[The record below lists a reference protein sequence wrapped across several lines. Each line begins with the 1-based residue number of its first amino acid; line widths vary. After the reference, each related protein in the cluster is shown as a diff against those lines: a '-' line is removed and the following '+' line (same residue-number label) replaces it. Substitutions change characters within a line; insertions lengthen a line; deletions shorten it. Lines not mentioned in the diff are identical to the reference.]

1 MSKILVPLDSTPAA
15 PQVVAAALEFARQHR
30 GELVLLRAIGIPTE
44 LPMEAYAMAPDN
56 VAGLLEKSARA
67 ELAKVQSTLP
77 ADVPAAVRVE
87 FGAAW
92 QVICDVAKAE
102 DVELVVM
109 GAHNHRFL
117 DGMLGTTASRV
128 VNHCDRSVLIVRRP
142 APASVP

>member
-1 MSKILVPLDSTPAA
+1 MSKILVPLDSSPAA
-15 PQVVAAALEFARQHR
+15 AQVLAAAY
-30 GELVLLRAIGIPTE
+30 ELAHTHHAELLLLRAIGIPTE

-56 VAGLLEKSARA
+56 VAGLLEKSGRA
-67 ELAKVQSTLP
+67 ELEKVAAEAP
-77 ADVPAAVRVE
+77 AGIRAGVRVE

-92 QVICDVAKAE
+92 QVICDVAKSE
-102 DVELVVM
+102 DVLLVVM

-142 APASVP
+142 SAPVR

>member
-15 PQVVAAALEFARQHR
+15 PQVLAVALDFARQHKA
-30 GELVLLRAIGIPTE
+30 EIVLVRAIGIPSE

-56 VAGLLEKSARA
+56 VAALLEKSARA
-67 ELAKVQSTLP
+67 ELARVALEIPT
-77 ADVPAAVRVE
+77 DVTASVRVE
-87 FGAAW
+87 FGTAW

-102 DVELVVM
+102 DVLLVVM

-117 DGMLGTTASRV
+117 DGMLGTTATRV

-142 APASVP
+142 VTPSP

>member
-1 MSKILVPLDSTPAA
+1 MSKILVPIDSTPAA
-15 PQVVAAALEFARQHR
+15 PQVIAAALDFARQHKS
-30 GELVLLRAIGIPTE
+30 EVVLLRAIGIPTE

-67 ELAKVQSTLP
+67 ELAKIVLEMPT
-77 ADVPAAVRVE
+77 DVELSVRVE

-102 DVELVVM
+102 DAQLVVM

-117 DGMLGTTASRV
+117 DGMLGTTATRV

-142 APASVP
+142 AAPKAP

>member
-1 MSKILVPLDSTPAA
+1 MSKILVPIDSTAAA
-15 PQVVAAALEFARQHR
+15 PQVIAAALDFARQHQS
-30 GELVLLRAIGIPTE
+30 EVVLLRAIGIPTE

-67 ELAKVQSTLP
+67 ELAKVLLDLP
-77 ADVPAAVRVE
+77 SDVGASVRVE

-92 QVICDVAKAE
+92 QVICDVTKAE
-102 DVELVVM
+102 EVQLVVM

-117 DGMLGTTASRV
+117 DGMLGTTATRV

-142 APASVP
+142 PLPRTP

>member
-1 MSKILVPLDSTPAA
+1 MSRILVPIDSTPVA
-15 PQVVAAALEFARQHR
+15 PQVLAVAIDFARQHDA
-30 GELVLLRAIGIPTE
+30 EIVLLRAIGIPTE

-56 VAGLLEKSARA
+56 VAGLLEKGARA
-67 ELAKVQSTLP
+67 ELAKYVADLP
-77 ADVPAAVRVE
+77 TGIRSSVRVE

-102 DVELVVM
+102 DVLLVVM

-117 DGMLGTTASRV
+117 DGMLGTTATRV

-142 APASVP
+142 AAPPAP

>member
-1 MSKILVPLDSTPAA
+1 MSRILVPIDSTPAA
-15 PQVVAAALEFARQHR
+15 AQVLAAALEFARHHKADI
-30 GELVLLRAIGIPTE
+30 VLLRAIGIPTE

-67 ELAKVQSTLP
+67 ELSKVAAEIP
-77 ADVPAAVRVE
+77 ADVSAGVRVE

-92 QVICDVAKAE
+92 QVICDVARAE
-102 DVELVVM
+102 DALLVVM

-142 APASVP
+142 LFPVP